1 MKKLLATALVLTM
14 GLSVSAGVLDKV
26 DNALNKADTAV
37 TNSLNKATAKKNNV
51 KNNVQAQKQA
61 AAKQKAANEKKIAD
75 E

>member
-37 TNSLNKATAKKNNV
+37 TNSLNKATAKKPLFL
-51 KNNVQAQKQA
+51 
-61 AAKQKAANEKKIAD
+61 KIVTNIFLFT
-75 E
+75 ENIF